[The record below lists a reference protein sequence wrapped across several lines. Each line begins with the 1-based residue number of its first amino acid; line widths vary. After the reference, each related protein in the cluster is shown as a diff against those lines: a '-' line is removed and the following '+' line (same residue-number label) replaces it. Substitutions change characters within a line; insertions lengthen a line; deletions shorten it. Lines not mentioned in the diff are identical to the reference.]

1 MEPTEHD
8 GHEHTV
14 ARLVRHPLRAHLFRR
29 YTEAETSPRAVA
41 AALGEPLN
49 VVSYHT
55 QVLRR
60 AGVIELV
67 RTEPRRGAREHF
79 YRAVLPHVIE
89 DADWAE
95 LPTGLRRVL
104 TRRVIDGVPQEAADA
119 LQHGGMDSPTVH
131 LSRSYF
137 ALDDRGRR
145 DLASLL
151 RSTYESARDIG
162 EASRARASDDAVS
175 WELVIMSFERASS
188 P

>member
-1 MEPTEHD
+1 MESAEQD
-8 GHEHTV
+8 GRGHTV
-14 ARLVRHPLRAHLFRR
+14 ARLLRHPLRAQVFGR
-29 YTEAETSPRAVA
+29 YAEAETSPRAVA

-49 VVSYHT
+49 RIGYHT

-79 YRAVLPHVIE
+79 YRAVLSNFIE
-89 DADWAE
+89 DADWSQ
-95 LPTGLRRVL
+95 LTTGLRRVL
-104 TRRVIDGVPQEAADA
+104 SRRVIDGVPQEAADA
-119 LQHGGMDSPTVH
+119 LQHGGMDAPEVH
-131 LSRSYF
+131 LSRNYL

-145 DLASLL
+145 DLAALL
-151 RSTYESARDIG
+151 RSTFETARDIG
-162 EASRARASDDAVS
+162 QASRERGSEDAVP